1 VSATTSKKGT
11 FTLVTYT
18 STVESTAA
26 LAAIRKVIPKAAF
39 SHSTINRNSTT
50 LKANI
55 PPTKNEPAACA
66 TAESPQA
73 EPQQSQTLDTAAFI
87 IDSSSSDEE
96 SYSTPDEDESKPP
109 TTEDHKRHYQTFV
122 CTTLVLTSVQLE
134 SFSDYTCHAYYG
146 TGTGICVHDDDTNLI
161 SDQLKQLTQHH
172 PIVGFPALDPHN
184 PSSKR
189 LQTLIEGILPEDL
202 EQAVLITS
210 RLYETD
216 RASARLNLANFPNT
230 SARSEPAT
238 TPAVSKND
246 PPEAVL
252 RVYSSDGS
260 GFYRAALL
268 GLVISIS
275 TLSGDQGISR
285 NKAFE
290 TLWLMLTGLSQQH
303 AVIDDLRQQQL
314 SDPGSLVDYL
324 ITTCHDE
331 HIIGSLRLATATFL
345 SNYSLIPY
353 KDMPVTS
360 VGFVCAESWFNP
372 TTTDTSLALPT
383 QYASME
389 ALVNEILQPDTEP
402 TPPVI
407 VTICQILK
415 INLTLTLPSATL
427 AEALGFYASKVE
439 GNTARF
445 GAHKLGH
452 SVLLEYSG
460 DHYYISFNA
469 PRTLG

>member
-1 VSATTSKKGT
+1 M
-11 FTLVTYT
+11 
-18 STVESTAA
+18 
-26 LAAIRKVIPKAAF
+26 
-39 SHSTINRNSTT
+39 
-50 LKANI
+50 
-55 PPTKNEPAACA
+55 
-66 TAESPQA
+66 
-73 EPQQSQTLDTAAFI
+73 LD
-87 IDSSSSDEE
+87 S
-96 SYSTPDEDESKPP
+96 
-109 TTEDHKRHYQTFV
+109 
-122 CTTLVLTSVQLE
+122 
-134 SFSDYTCHAYYG
+134 
-146 TGTGICVHDDDTNLI
+146 
-161 SDQLKQLTQHH
+161 
-172 PIVGFPALDPHN
+172 HN

-202 EQAVLITS
+202 EQAVLITA

-216 RASARLNLANFPNT
+216 RASARLNLANFPNN
-230 SARSEPAT
+230 SARTEQAT
-238 TPAVSKND
+238 TPATGND
-246 PPEAVL
+246 PKGAVL

-275 TLSGDQGISR
+275 TLSGDKGTSR

-303 AVIDDLRQQQL
+303 AVIDNLRQQQL
-314 SDPGSLVDYL
+314 SDPGSLVDHL
-324 ITTCHDE
+324 LTTCDDE

-360 VGFVCAESWFNP
+360 EGFVCAESWFNP
-372 TTTDTSLALPT
+372 TTTDMSMALPT
-383 QYASME
+383 QYASMDD
-389 ALVNEILQPDTEP
+389 LVNEILQSDTEP

-407 VTICQILK
+407 TTICQILK

-427 AEALGFYASKVE
+427 AQTLGFYAGKVE
-439 GNTARF
+439 GNTVRF
-445 GAHKLGH
+445 GSHKLGH

-460 DHYYISFNA
+460 EHYYISFDA